1 MLTPRALEISCQAP
15 IVRVPSVPA
24 TGSINARAAHVDQAP
39 LPPQSV
45 VNILEYP
52 VLVVTL
58 IDSKRYKMRLT
69 HQVCGQHGRYW
80 PVISSRVMY
89 GPRDRVVPSQV
100 VVRCRIRGH
109 HCAAP
114 RVPRAQSACISAL
127 EIACQTPRIGPAP
140 AAATRSSITRAE
152 HVSPAPLQAQS
163 VANIQSEGA
172 FTHRFEGP
180 LESTLES
187 KNVTKCVSRTRYAVS
202 TGATGRFYHL
212 VSCANR
218 SRAGGPRGALA
229 GGRQVP

>member
-1 MLTPRALEISCQAP
+1 
-15 IVRVPSVPA
+15 
-24 TGSINARAAHVDQAP
+24 
-39 LPPQSV
+39 
-45 VNILEYP
+45 
-52 VLVVTL
+52 
-58 IDSKRYKMRLT
+58 MRPT
-69 HQVCGQHGRYW
+69 HQLCGQYGRYW

-140 AAATRSSITRAE
+140 AAADQIKHHRGAE

-202 TGATGRFYHL
+202 TGATGRLYHL
-212 VSCANR
+212 VSCADQ
-218 SRAGGPRGALA
+218 SRTGGPRGSLA